1 MTTSDIVAGTAAG
14 NIRENS
20 LSIVV
25 PAFNEEKLLSSAVE
39 HLVRTAPLHSDAV
52 EIIIV
57 NDGSMDST
65 SAIANELAA
74 KHSIV
79 SAYHQSPNQG
89 FGATV
94 RNGFRKAQFTYVTY
108 IPVDYHFSAKEFD
121 IYLTLIK
128 YADIVIG
135 YRRER
140 RKELG
145 FYPWMVS
152 AFYHLLVNLVFRLN
166 FYDVNWIHLY
176 RREQL
181 QEFVGQSEGVFLLA
195 ETLIKAKRLGLKIV
209 GVDVDFTDREE
220 GVATGV
226 QTGTIFKTIRELLGF
241 LLK

>member
-1 MTTSDIVAGTAAG
+1 MTPPKSSLDAGV
-14 NIRENS
+14 ENS
-20 LSIVV
+20 LSIIV
-25 PAFNEEKLLSSAVE
+25 PAYNEELLLRGAIE
-39 HLVRTAPLHSDAV
+39 HLVHTAPPHTEKV

-57 NDGSMDST
+57 NDGSKDST
-65 SAIANELAA
+65 GALADELAA
-74 KHSIV
+74 QHDIV
-79 SAYHQSPNQG
+79 SVYHQSPNQG

-94 RNGFRKAQFTYVTY
+94 RHGFRQAKCTYVTY

-121 IYLTLIK
+121 MYLTLIK

-145 FYPWMVS
+145 IYPWMVS

-181 QEFVGQSEGVFLLA
+181 QKFVGQSEGVFLLA
-195 ETLIKAKRLGLKIV
+195 ETLIKAKQLGLKIV

-226 QTGTIFKTIRELLGF
+226 QTGTILKTFRELFGF
-241 LLK
+241 LIKRSKS

>member
-1 MTTSDIVAGTAAG
+1 MTRSRTTEG
-14 NIRENS
+14 NDVENS

-25 PAFNEEKLLSSAVE
+25 PAYNEEKLLRGTIE
-39 HLVRTAPLHSDAV
+39 HLVRTAPLHTDAA

-57 NDGSMDST
+57 NDGSKDST
-65 SAIANELAA
+65 DTLANELAA
-74 KHSIV
+74 KHEIV
-79 SAYHQSPNQG
+79 SVYHQSPNQG

-94 RNGFRKAQFTYVTY
+94 RHGFQKAQYTYVTY

-121 IYLTLIK
+121 MYLSLIK

-152 AFYHLLVNLVFRLN
+152 SFYHLMVNLVFRLN

-181 QEFVGQSEGVFLLA
+181 EDFVGQSEGVFLLA
-195 ETLIKAKRLGLKIV
+195 ETLINAKRLGLKIV
-209 GVDVDFTDREE
+209 GVDVDFADREE
-220 GVATGV
+220 GVATGI
-226 QTGTIFKTIRELLGF
+226 QTGTIIRTLRELLGF
-241 LLK
+241 LIKKT

>member
-1 MTTSDIVAGTAAG
+1 MTAPETAKVSIA
-14 NIRENS
+14 ENS
-20 LSIVV
+20 LSIIV
-25 PAFNEEKLLSSAVE
+25 PAYNEEKLLRGAIE
-39 HLVRTAPLHSDAV
+39 HLVLTAPPHTNKV

-57 NDGSMDST
+57 NDGSKDST
-65 SAIANELAA
+65 GALADELAA
-74 KHSIV
+74 KHEIV
-79 SAYHQSPNQG
+79 SVHHQSPNQG

-94 RNGFRKAQFTYVTY
+94 RHGFRKARYTYVTY

-145 FYPWMVS
+145 VYPWMVS
-152 AFYHLLVNLVFRLN
+152 AFYHLMVNVVFRLN

-181 QEFVGQSEGVFLLA
+181 QKFVGQSEGVFLLA
-195 ETLIKAKRLGLKIV
+195 ETLIKAKRCGLKIV

-226 QTGTIFKTIRELLGF
+226 QTGTIFKTVRELLRF
-241 LLK
+241 FFTRP

>member
-1 MTTSDIVAGTAAG
+1 MITSNTTAETSP
-14 NIRENS
+14 ENS

-25 PAFNEEKLLSSAVE
+25 PAYNEEKLLSAAVE

-57 NDGSMDST
+57 NDGSKDST
-65 SAIANELAA
+65 GTLADELAA
-74 KHSIV
+74 KHDIV

-94 RNGFRKAQFTYVTY
+94 RHGFRKAKHTYVTY

-152 AFYHLLVNLVFRLN
+152 SFYHLLVNLVFRLN

-176 RREQL
+176 RRGQL
-181 QEFVGQSEGVFLLA
+181 QEFIGKSEGVFLLA

-209 GVDVDFTDREE
+209 GVDVDFTDRKE

-226 QTGTIFKTIRELLGF
+226 QTGTIFKTIRELADF
-241 LLK
+241 FSNKA

>member
-1 MTTSDIVAGTAAG
+1 MTDPNPAEDSATV
-14 NIRENS
+14 NS
-20 LSIVV
+20 LSIIV
-25 PAFNEEKLLSSAVE
+25 PAYNEELLLRGAIE
-39 HLVRTAPLHSDAV
+39 HLVLTAPLHTDVV

-57 NDGSMDST
+57 NDGSKDST
-65 SAIANELAA
+65 GSLADELAA
-74 KHSIV
+74 KHDIV
-79 SAYHQSPNQG
+79 SVYHQVPNQG

-94 RNGFRKAQFTYVTY
+94 RHGFRKAQNTYVTY

-145 FYPWMVS
+145 VYPWMVS
-152 AFYHLLVNLVFRLN
+152 AFYHLIVNLVFRLN

-181 QEFVGQSEGVFLLA
+181 QDFVGQSEGVFLLA

-226 QTGTIFKTIRELLGF
+226 QTGTIFKTIRELVGF
-241 LLK
+241 LTKRT